1 MKPFAYV
8 LGCSVM
14 LAAAYEVHSAAAPAD
29 LHYLM
34 KNVVA
39 VQTQV
44 IWDLGNRAQDDQG
57 NPDASKLAAADWTKI
72 MDAATKVRQA
82 SQTLARADHVLVAAP
97 GVKIEGEGN
106 PGALGAKQS
115 AGSDRRG
122 PCRVPDYVAGAGRV
136 DGSDRRGGES
146 QRRGEAVRSLRRPRP
161 SMRDLSHE
169 VLVSGA
175 EGGAVTDQYITVS
188 SSG

>member
-106 PGALGAKQS
+106 PGALGAKQVQAAIDADPAAFRTMS
-115 AGSDRRG
+115 QALAASMDQIGAAA
-122 PCRVPDYVAGAGRV
+122 RVKDAAKLF
-136 DGSDRRGGES
+136 E
-146 QRRGEAVRSLRRPRP
+146 
-161 SMRDLSHE
+161 
-169 VLVSGA
+169 VSGA
-175 EGGAVTDQYITVS
+175 LDQVCETCHMKFWYPEQKAAQ
-188 SSG
+188 